1 MPLLTDISELIT
13 CQPEGGQ
20 EDVHAIRDATVAWN
34 DGVIQW
40 VGARSGIPK
49 DFLGDR
55 HYSAGGKVVIPG
67 LVDCHTHL
75 GFGGWR
81 DDEFEMRIRG
91 TSYLEIARAGGGI
104 QRTMRQTREAS
115 HEALT
120 NHCLGVLAEMG
131 KLGVTT
137 VECKS
142 GYGLDVETE
151 LRLLRIYQRL
161 RDKQPIG
168 IVSTFLGA
176 HIVPPEYKDARDAYV
191 SLLCEGMIPQ
201 IAEERLAEFCDVFV
215 EDNAFTAEEAEQLLR
230 TGQDYGLRSKLHVDQ
245 LSDGGGA
252 ALAARLGAASA
263 DHLEQ
268 TSQAGIEAM
277 AREAV
282 VAVCLPLATLYL
294 GQKPMN
300 ARAFVEAGVRVA
312 VATDFNPGSAPSFDL
327 PLAMMLA
334 CTMNR
339 LTPSEAL
346 KGATIYAAAA
356 IGREEEIGSI
366 EVGKRADLA
375 VLDVLNVNHW
385 LYHFRPNTCVQTFI
399 GGEAQL

>member
-1 MPLLTDISELIT
+1 VPLLTDISELIR
-13 CQPEGGQ
+13 CKPEGGQ
-20 EDVHAIRDATVAWN
+20 DDVHAIRDAAVAWT

-40 VGARSGIPK
+40 VGARSDTPEA
-49 DFLGDR
+49 FLDDQ
-55 HYSAGGKVVIPG
+55 HYSAGCNVVIPG

-91 TSYLEIARAGGGI
+91 ASYLEIARAGGGI
-104 QRTMRQTREAS
+104 WRTMRQTREAP
-115 HEALT
+115 EQALVD
-120 NHCLGVLAEMG
+120 HCLVALAEMTR
-131 KLGVTT
+131 LGVTT

-151 LRLLRIYQRL
+151 LRLLRIYRRL
-161 RDKQPIG
+161 REKQAVG

-176 HIVPPEYKDARDAYV
+176 HIVPPEYKDNRDAYV
-191 SLLCEGMIPQ
+191 SLLREGMIPQ
-201 IAEERLAEFCDVFV
+201 IAEEGLAEFCDVFV
-215 EDNAFTAEEAEQLLR
+215 EDTAFTAEEAERILR

-252 ALAARLGAASA
+252 ALAASLGAVSA

-277 AREAV
+277 AQEDV

-294 GQKPMN
+294 GQQPMN
-300 ARAFVEAGVRVA
+300 ARAFVKAGVRVA

-339 LTPSEAL
+339 LTPSEVL
-346 KGATIYAAAA
+346 KGSTIYAAAA
-356 IGREEEIGSI
+356 IGREDEIGSI
-366 EVGKRADLA
+366 EVGKRADFA
-375 VLDVLNVNHW
+375 VLEVSSVNHW
-385 LYHFRPNTCVQTFI
+385 LYHFRPNICVQTFI

>member
-13 CQPEGGQ
+13 CRPDGGQ
-20 EDVHAIRDATVAWN
+20 EDVHAVRDAAVAWN

-40 VGARSGIPK
+40 VGARSDVPE
-49 DFLGDR
+49 DFRSDH
-55 HYSAGGKVVIPG
+55 HYGAGGNVVIPG

-81 DDEFEMRIRG
+81 DDEFEKRIRG
-91 TSYLEIARAGGGI
+91 VSYLEIARAGGGI
-104 QRTMRQTREAS
+104 LRTMRQTREAS
-115 HEALT
+115 EEALIE
-120 NHCLGVLAEMG
+120 HCLGALAEMAG
-131 KLGVTT
+131 LGVTT

-151 LRLLRIYQRL
+151 VRLLRIYKRL
-161 RDKQPIG
+161 RKKQPVG

-176 HIVPPEYKDARDAYV
+176 HVVPPEYKDDRDAYV

-201 IAEERLAEFCDVFV
+201 IAEEGLAEFCDVFV
-215 EDNAFTAEEAEQLLR
+215 EDTAFTVEEAEQILR

-252 ALAARLGAASA
+252 ALAAGLGAVSA

-294 GQKPMN
+294 GQAPMN
-300 ARAFVEAGVRVA
+300 ARAFVDAGARVA

-334 CTMNR
+334 CTMNGM
-339 LTPSEAL
+339 TPAEVL

-356 IGREEEIGSI
+356 IGRQDEIGSI
-366 EVGKRADLA
+366 ETGKRADLA
-375 VLDVLNVNHW
+375 VLDVSNINHW